1 MPNTALEGR
10 EAAEPSG
17 VGVVAPVAPGAGTHP
32 RTHMQHSHAW
42 MDPWMDADQPTD
54 LHHEPTTQS
63 RR

>member
-1 MPNTALEGR
+1 MPNTALRGGKR
-10 EAAEPSG
+10 RNLP
-17 VGVVAPVAPGAGTHP
+17 APVAPGAGTHP